1 MWQRFACL
9 IVVVTPIWFA
19 GPASAA
25 GELDAFMGAF
35 VGTGIAE
42 RHGVEAEKRDL
53 DVMIEPYKST
63 GFTIRWI
70 TVMLG
75 PDGERAGPDVRRR
88 ALEDNFIPSEDMEG
102 VFILAPQG
110 GLFTRAELPNP
121 LKGEPMRW
129 ASVADGTLTIY
140 SIGISATEG
149 TELQIY
155 HRTLTESGMDINFLR
170 MHDEEVELRV
180 HGALIRTE

>member
-1 MWQRFACL
+1 MWQRFSCL
-9 IVVVTPIWFA
+9 LAVVALFWFA
-19 GPASAA
+19 VPLSAA
-25 GELDAFMGAF
+25 EGLAAFMGAY

-42 RHGVEAEKRDL
+42 RDGEQAEKRDL
-53 DVMIEPYKST
+53 DVTIAPYKST

-88 ALEDNFIPSEDMEG
+88 AIEEDFIPSEDMEG

-129 ASVADGTLTIY
+129 ATAHDGTLTIY
-140 SIGISATEG
+140 SIGISADEG
-149 TELQIY
+149 AELQIY
-155 HRTLTESGMDINFLR
+155 HRTLTESGMDTDFLR
-170 MHDEEVELRV
+170 MQDEQVKLRV